1 MPTLAEIM
9 TKDPFVVGADTTVA
23 DVAAQ
28 MVKQR
33 VGSAVVM
40 DGAWLAGIFTERDV
54 LRAAASGR
62 DLTASTV
69 GEWMTPD
76 PMTAEPEM
84 DAGEAAQVML
94 SRGFRHLPV
103 MESNR
108 VTGIVSLRDVLSTR
122 IRRPGG

>member
-1 MPTLAEIM
+1 VPTLAEIM
-9 TKDPFVVGADTTVA
+9 TKDPFAVTGDTTVA

>member
-1 MPTLAEIM
+1 
-9 TKDPFVVGADTTVA
+9 
-23 DVAAQ
+23 
-28 MVKQR
+28 VKQR

>member
-1 MPTLAEIM
+1 VPTLAEIM
-9 TKDPFVVGADTTVA
+9 TKDPFVVEAGTTVS

-54 LRAAASGR
+54 LRAAASGK

-103 MESNR
+103 MEANR

-122 IRRPGG
+122 IRKPAG